1 MLSRLAAAALGR
13 AAASTG
19 RGCLLAS
26 QQQQCAPH
34 RRRGVEHV
42 GEWFAARRHQVRE
55 ARGEGGLDWVTQT
68 QTKLGFSQDGARKQ
82 GREIWLEWGA
92 GNLWRERERAMTWI
106 ECVLIQRR
114 ER

>member
-92 GNLWRERERAMTWI
+92 GNLWRERER
-106 ECVLIQRR
+106 
-114 ER
+114 